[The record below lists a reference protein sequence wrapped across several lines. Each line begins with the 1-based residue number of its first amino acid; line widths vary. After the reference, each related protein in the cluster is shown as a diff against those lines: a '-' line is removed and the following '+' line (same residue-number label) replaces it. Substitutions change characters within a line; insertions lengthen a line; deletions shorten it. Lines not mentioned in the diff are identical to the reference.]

1 MTQLPANPDR
11 RPTKFSVR
19 DHLRRRRDRLQHLHA
34 NLIALMEID
43 KLAATK
49 LSEVRAP
56 VPNPAAQVRHRAATL
71 DARQNAKIKLGAVAS
86 LDERLSK

>member
-19 DHLRRRRDRLQHLHA
+19 DHLRRRRDHLQHLHA
-34 NLIALMEID
+34 SLTALMEID

-49 LSEVRAP
+49 LAEVRAP
-56 VPNPAAQVRHRAATL
+56 EPNPIAQVRHRAATL
-71 DARQNAKIKLGAVAS
+71 NARQTAKIKLGAVAS
-86 LDERLSK
+86 LNERLSK